1 MVRNDIK
8 KSSLLRTKVLIYAF
22 NGGTKKFTL
31 GSQTRKV
38 KWCKIQ
44 FVLAKLD

>member
-22 NGGTKKFTL
+22 NGGTLKS
-31 GSQTRKV
+31 G
-38 KWCKIQ
+38 
-44 FVLAKLD
+44 VLVPKND

>member
-22 NGGTKKFTL
+22 NGGTEKKRGF
-31 GSQTRKV
+31 V
-38 KWCKIQ
+38 KKQQ
-44 FVLAKLD
+44 FKLLSS